1 MKNKV
6 DLLEE
11 RLASIHNILGDFDD
25 HDVNRNTVKI
35 SHKMRTISDIIMV
48 LQKEIADNDS
58 ITFKEVYKKCNHIY

>member
-11 RLASIHNILGDFDD
+11 RLATIQNLLGDFDEQD
-25 HDVNRNTVKI
+25 INRNTAKI
-35 SHKMRTISDIIMV
+35 NQKIRTVSDIIMV

-58 ITFKEVYKKCNHIY
+58 ITFKEVYKKCIVL